1 MQRGSPEVSIKL
13 SEKKIFFLTS
23 DATDAGDQE
32 RTGEMRSRRGV
43 AFVQT
48 I

>member
-1 MQRGSPEVSIKL
+1 MSIKL
-13 SEKKIFFLTS
+13 SEKKNFFFLTS

-32 RTGEMRSRRGV
+32 RTGEMRNRRGV